1 MADKYKYKLAASLGL
16 AALAG
21 LTAMAA
27 GLMSGVRISVILGRT
42 LCSFFITGVLV
53 YIGVFL
59 FERLGFAAEIKETE
73 AALAALAPQE
83 AVEDGGTAENSAE
96 DEAAAGGTAAEAGQ
110 SAEASGE
117 RAQDGFAPLQP
128 DSLQRVSGRADNQQQ
143 G

>member
-21 LTAMAA
+21 FTAMAA
-27 GLMSGVRISVILGRT
+27 GLMSGARVSVILGRT
-42 LCSFFITGVLV
+42 LCSFVITGVLV

-73 AALAALAPQE
+73 AALAGLAAQE
-83 AVEDGGTAENSAE
+83 AAENGVAAGTSAG
-96 DEAAAGGTAAEAGQ
+96 DEAAAGGSAAEAGQ
-110 SAEASGE
+110 FADASGE
-117 RAQDGFAPLQP
+117 QAQDGFAPLQT
-128 DSLQRVSGRADNQQQ
+128 DSLQRVAGRADNQQQ